1 VAGCIGQ
8 HEERSEECD
17 FSLFLFFLFL
27 LLLLLM
33 KKIDRKWW
41 IFLGIFN
48 ILEFRLVNKT
58 ERDSDFFSFSFIS
71 LVWF

>member
-1 VAGCIGQ
+1 
-8 HEERSEECD
+8 
-17 FSLFLFFLFL
+17 
-27 LLLLLM
+27 
-33 KKIDRKWW
+33 
-41 IFLGIFN
+41 LGIFN